1 MQWLLHF
8 PAVVPGYLGSIR
20 GMVGICVGCLIEEV
34 DSDVTDRQRLDRF
47 TDLLDRQTVS
57 VMRQMGTWTR
67 AGDERPTE
75 VVGRAYDIGPGTAS
89 DPGVT
94 IESEMN
100 GIIAL
105 SSRVDDRFRDSARI
119 VRPVVGEHRIRP
131 IDDGR
136 RQIMGRRE
144 ATSVIYRVEP
154 YDSDIGHIIEG
165 GFRRRDA

>member
-1 MQWLLHF
+1 
-8 PAVVPGYLGSIR
+8 
-20 GMVGICVGCLIEEV
+20 MVGICVGCIFEEI

-47 TDLLDRQTVS
+47 MDLLDRQTVS

-67 AGDERPTE
+67 EGVERPTE
-75 VVGRAYDIGPGTAS
+75 VVNRAYDIGPGSMS

-105 SSRVDDRFRDSARI
+105 SSRADDRFRDSARI
-119 VRPVVGEHRIRP
+119 VRPIVGEHRIRP
-131 IDDGR
+131 VDNGR
-136 RQIMGRRE
+136 NQTSNRRD

-154 YDSDIGHIIEG
+154 YDSGIGHIIDG
-165 GFRRRDA
+165 GFRRRDV